1 MFVYGPFWVILSTIV
16 TVLVLLYVVAA
27 IAMWVT

>member
-16 TVLVLLYVVAA
+16 TALVLLIVIGA

>member
-1 MFVYGPFWVILSTIV
+1 MFVYRPFWVILSTIV
-16 TVLVLLYVVAA
+16 TVLVLLYVIAA

>member
-1 MFVYGPFWVILSTIV
+1 MFVYGALWVILSTIV
-16 TVLVLLYVVAA
+16 TVLVVLYVVAA

>member
-16 TVLVLLYVVAA
+16 TGLVLLIVIGA